1 MSPER
6 QALVRQSWKQ
16 FEPAIRNAG
25 TRFYERLFELDP
37 EAQRLFAGTNM
48 AEQEE
53 KLMAMFA
60 EIVRVL
66 DQEDVLVTEVAAL
79 AHRHVDYG
87 VKDADYES
95 VGAALMWT
103 LEEGLGDAFTPE
115 VKSAWTEAYLLVAS
129 VMRRAAAKH
138 GVKHG

>member
-6 QALVRQSWKQ
+6 QALVRESWKQ
-16 FEPAIRNAG
+16 FEPVLRGAG
-25 TRFYERLFELDP
+25 GRFYQRLFELDP
-37 EAQRLFAGTNM
+37 DAQRLFGGTNM
-48 AEQEE
+48 AEQEQ

-66 DQEDVLVTEVAAL
+66 DQEDALVAEVAAL

-95 VGAALMWT
+95 VGAALLWT
-103 LEEGLGDAFTPE
+103 LEEGLGEAFTPE
-115 VKSAWTEAYLLVAS
+115 VKSAWNEAYLLVAT

-138 GVKHG
+138 G